1 MSYEFDFGFLWEYRV
16 PLLQGLLL
24 TAKIFALSLV
34 FSTIIAL
41 ITALLRLSGSRIL
54 RTVATAYVEFVR
66 GTPLLAQ
73 LVWGYYVMPMLLGIS
88 FNAVT
93 ISVIILSLH
102 IGAYNAENFRAGILG
117 VRKTQIEAARS
128 VGMSRAQ
135 TFIHV
140 VAPQAAISVAPP
152 FLNYAII
159 LFKATALVSI
169 IGTPDFLYRINQINQ
184 VELHSIELYTFAA
197 LAYLVILT
205 PINLLAMYFE
215 RSIRK
220 RWYG

>member
-1 MSYEFDFGFLWEYRV
+1 VSYDFDLGFFWGYRL

-24 TAKIFALSLV
+24 TAQIFALSLV

-41 ITALLRLSGSRIL
+41 VAALLRLSGSIIL
-54 RTVATAYVEFVR
+54 RFVATAYVEFVR

-73 LVWGYYVMPMLLGIS
+73 LVWGYFVMPIVLGIS
-88 FNAVT
+88 FDAVT

-102 IGAYNAENFRAGILG
+102 IGAYNAENFRAGIAG

-128 VGMSRAQ
+128 TGMTRTQ
-135 TFIHV
+135 TFWHI

-159 LFKATALVSI
+159 LVKATALVSI

-197 LAYLVILT
+197 LVYLVILT
-205 PINLLAMYFE
+205 PINLLAIYIE